1 MQEQTEGTLKSGG
14 ARRTENIQQS
24 VVTVVSDLRLLPKR
38 THQSVKSR
46 L

>member
-1 MQEQTEGTLKSGG
+1 MPRQAVWVLREQPD
-14 ARRTENIQQS
+14 NIQQS
-24 VVTVVSDLRLLPKR
+24 VVTVGSDVGLLPKR